1 MLQRVILSFRVR
13 GNHNKINGVSNFV
26 TKLIRL
32 ALEKPV
38 IISIITTPSPFI
50 ARVTTRHDGQGTS
63 DQPPRNL
70 RRKPLTPPSQSAAWL
85 WLAKTSPL
93 KTMLHCSK
101 KNVAWS
107 WPSNWHS
114 LALLHNFVYKK
125 QIINWMIKYR
135 TYRFSSVCF
144 FTY

>member
-32 ALEKPV
+32 PLEKPV

-70 RRKPLTPPSQSAAWL
+70 RRKPRLRQ
-85 WLAKTSPL
+85 AKVRPDSDWPKPVRL
-93 KTMLHCSK
+93 KQCYIVPKKMWPGPGHQTDTVLH
-101 KNVAWS
+101 
-107 WPSNWHS
+107 
-114 LALLHNFVYKK
+114 FF
-125 QIINWMIKYR
+125 IIL
-135 TYRFSSVCF
+135 
-144 FTY
+144 FTRNK